1 MSKEG
6 VYLFGAIETAEPKT
20 FEKVKLAGE
29 HRRVYTIPYKNLS
42 MVVADA
48 PVDIYEPSR
57 QNLKAHQ
64 DTVATIMKTF
74 TIIPMSFGN
83 VLESK
88 KDVEI
93 LLGKLSP
100 QFNEIFPR
108 IRGKIEV
115 GLKLVGKKEWIEHV
129 AKNEPAMKKL
139 QTNVQ
144 GKNAQAGYYDRI
156 KLGEA
161 ARNFM
166 TQLQIT
172 FDEAV
177 FQPLAEVADAAKNNE
192 SISERMVLNAAFLI
206 DKEKEAEF
214 DALVNDLHEEWS
226 DRVDFKYSGPWPAYN
241 FINLKI
247 KAEDAS

>member
-6 VYLFGAIETAEPKT
+6 VYMFGAIETEEAQT

-29 HRRVYTIPYKNLS
+29 HRRVYTIPYKGLS
-42 MVVADA
+42 MVVTNA
-48 PVDIYEPSR
+48 PVQIYEPSR

-64 DTVATIMKTF
+64 DTVAAVMKQF

-83 VLESK
+83 VLESE
-88 KDVEI
+88 KDVKI
-93 LLGKLSP
+93 LLTKLSP

-108 IRGKIEV
+108 IRGKMEV
-115 GLKLVGKKEWIEHV
+115 GLKLIGKKEWIENS
-129 AKNEPAMKKL
+129 AQNEPAMKKL
-139 QTNVQ
+139 QTNVK
-144 GKNAQAGYYDRI
+144 GKNAEAGYYDRI

-166 TQLQIT
+166 TKLQMT
-172 FDEAV
+172 FDQEV

-192 SISERMVLNAAFLI
+192 AISERMLINAAFLI

-214 DALVNDLHEEWS
+214 DALVNEFHEEWG
-226 DRVDFKYSGPWPAYN
+226 DRVDFKYTGPWPAYN

-247 KAEDAS
+247 KADAS